1 MERKKEANGVSAWMK
16 SNVVCISLVMM
27 FVVLYL
33 ITLVRPAFF
42 SELAT
47 CDIEYLNHEY
57 YRWITSIFLHFNL
70 QHIFFNSLAL
80 LAVGSLLSPFIGRM
94 KTLFLFVLCGA
105 LAEVVYSFIVNNGM
119 GNYGAGSSGGIFALI
134 AALMICFLRYPNDFS
149 GKWYRPDTIIVILFF
164 VFANDNIGSF
174 MTHLFGFAIG
184 IIISF
189 LMVQFRLIKAK
200 NKFI

>member
-80 LAVGSLLSPFIGRM
+80 LEVGSLLIPFIGRM

-149 GKWYRPDTIIVILFF
+149 GKWYRLDTIIVILFF

-200 NKFI
+200 K

>member
-174 MTHLFGFAIG
+174 MTHLLGFAIG

-200 NKFI
+200 K

>member
-1 MERKKEANGVSAWMK
+1 MERKKEANSVSAWMR
-16 SNVVCISLVMM
+16 SNVVCISLVML
-27 FVVLYL
+27 FAVLYL
-33 ITLVRPAFF
+33 ITSVRPAFF
-42 SELAT
+42 SGLAT

-80 LAVGSLLSPFIGRM
+80 LAVGSLLSPVIGRM
-94 KTLFLFVLCGA
+94 KTLLLFVLCGA
-105 LAEVVYSFIVNNGM
+105 LAEAVYSFIVNNGM

-134 AALMICFLRYPNDFS
+134 AALMICYLRYPNDFP

-164 VFANDNIGSF
+164 VLANDNIGSF
-174 MTHLFGFAIG
+174 MTHIFGFTIG
-184 IIISF
+184 IIVSF

-200 NKFI
+200 IINS

>member
-1 MERKKEANGVSAWMK
+1 MEKNKITNSVFAWMK
-16 SNVVCISLVMM
+16 SNVVCISLVML

-33 ITLVRPAFF
+33 ITSVRPAVF
-42 SELAT
+42 SRLAT

-80 LAVGSLLSPFIGRM
+80 LAVSSLLSPFIGRM
-94 KTLFLFVLCGA
+94 KTLVLFVLCGA
-105 LAEVVYSFIVNNGM
+105 LAEVVYSFIVNNGI

-134 AALMICFLRYPNDFS
+134 AALMICFLRYPNDFP

-164 VFANDNIGSF
+164 VFANDDIGSF

-184 IIISF
+184 IVISF

-200 NKFI
+200 K